1 MKIYEISR
9 TDFYSFETISLDEA
23 SKRQGGAFQIFG
35 RSPGKFGSGSKKGKL
50 TRKFRCPTGPRKGRI
65 VAKPETCNAPLNV
78 RQSTRMK
85 GTRAAKA
92 GIHGKKSSYTKK
104 YSPASIRTKKMN
116 VGLKK
121 LRGRVKR
128 RKGK

>member
-1 MKIYEISR
+1 MKIYEISN
-9 TDFYSFETISLDEA
+9 TDLYCFEDIALNEA
-23 SKRQGGAFQIFG
+23 KPTGAFQIFG
-35 RSPGKFGSGSKKGKL
+35 RTPGKFGTRKKGKL

-78 RQSTRMK
+78 KQSTRMK

-121 LRGRVKR
+121 MRGRARKR
-128 RKGK
+128 LKSR

>member
-1 MKIYEISR
+1 MKIYEVSN
-9 TDFYSFETISLDEA
+9 TDLYCFETIVNE
-23 SKRQGGAFQIFG
+23 KQGGAFQIFG

-78 RQSTRMK
+78 QQSTRMK
-85 GTRAAKA
+85 GTRRAKGSIQGAKA
-92 GIHGKKSSYTKK
+92 SYTKK

-116 VGLKK
+116 TSLKK
-121 LRGRVKR
+121 LRGRARKSIKR
-128 RKGK
+128 